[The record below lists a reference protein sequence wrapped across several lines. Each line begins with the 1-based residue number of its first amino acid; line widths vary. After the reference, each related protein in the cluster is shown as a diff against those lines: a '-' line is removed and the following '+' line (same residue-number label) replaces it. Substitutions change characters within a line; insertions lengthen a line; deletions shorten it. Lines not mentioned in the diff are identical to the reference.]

1 MLLAPAKRSQH
12 CWVDVA
18 PVWPPC
24 CDILGVENRASEYA
38 LAQHCCTNLA
48 KRLQHR
54 ATSINVPWKIWPASN
69 LSQKHLECRNMS
81 QHGGQTRA
89 TCCVR
94 QCCDMLCWNK
104 LVMQSKST
112 AKSECFFFLLVLVLY
127 ENVCIGTNYVSS
139 RLCQKLRDWNR

>member
-24 CDILGVENRASEYA
+24 CDILGVENRASAHA

-48 KRLQHR
+48 KRLQHH
-54 ATSINVPWKIWPASN
+54 ATSINVPWKIWPFPN
-69 LSQKHLECRNMS
+69 LNQKHLACRNTS
-81 QHGGQTRA
+81 QHGGQTRP
-89 TCCVR
+89 TCCAR
-94 QCCDMLCWNK
+94 KCCDMLCWNK

-112 AKSECFFFLLVLVLY
+112 DSRIWMLVFFLLVLVLY
-127 ENVCIGTNYVSS
+127 ENVCIGTNYVWSKDYV
-139 RLCQKLRDWNR
+139 RN